1 VTVTRHLLGIVIA
14 SSLITAVTG
23 PASAQGLPS
32 PLPGAQPTAAPPVQ
46 LQIVIARTRGDK
58 KISSM
63 PHVLTVKP
71 DDVRNPWSRLRVGA
85 QIPIPNAAPPA
96 GATVTP
102 SAFSFKE
109 IGTSIDATANA
120 QPDGRYQVNLS
131 ISETSVYGE
140 GSEPQNLKGGAIPV
154 LRSYQSTNS
163 VFLRDGQTSQ
173 FTAGTDPLT
182 GDIVRVDV
190 TLTVPK

>member
-1 VTVTRHLLGIVIA
+1 VTRQFFGIA
-14 SSLITAVTG
+14 LATSLMTVVAATA
-23 PASAQGLPS
+23 
-32 PLPGAQPTAAPPVQ
+32 GAQDPQAIPGGKPVTAAAPVQ
-46 LQIVIARTRGDK
+46 LQIVISRTRGDK

-63 PHVLTVKP
+63 PHVLTVRP
-71 DDVRNPWSRLRVGA
+71 DDVRNLWARLRVGA

-102 SAFSFKE
+102 SAYSFKE

-140 GSEPQNLKGGAIPV
+140 GSEPQNLRGGAIPA

-163 VFLRDGQTSQ
+163 VFLREGQTSQ